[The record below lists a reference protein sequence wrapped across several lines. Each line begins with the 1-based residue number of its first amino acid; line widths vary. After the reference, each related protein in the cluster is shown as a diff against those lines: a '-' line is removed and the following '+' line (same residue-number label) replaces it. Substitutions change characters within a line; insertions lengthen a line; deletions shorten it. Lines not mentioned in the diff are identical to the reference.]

1 MKYYG
6 NDLHHYECVEFIE
19 KRCRVVRNIT
29 DYAIEI
35 FIFIKESD
43 YCIAV
48 IRCFFYNYKRDYDFR
63 KKKNSI
69 HIKSLGVEYQFNKN
83 GIATFLMKEVILFAE
98 NKGYRHISVHPSAY
112 TSVISQEDLEKF
124 YNNFTFNTRWK
135 KNKKIEFRIIL
146 D

>member
-48 IRCFFYNYKRDYDFR
+48 IRCFF
-63 KKKNSI
+63 I
-69 HIKSLGVEYQFNKN
+69 TIKE
-83 GIATFLMKEVILFAE
+83 IM
-98 NKGYRHISVHPSAY
+98 IS
-112 TSVISQEDLEKF
+112 EKEKF
-124 YNNFTFNTRWK
+124 NTY
-135 KNKKIEFRIIL
+135 
-146 D
+146 